1 MLFGPQNFYIAGVIL
16 QFVLYILKME
26 TIMNNQQKEKCQEE
40 KRQEEKLVTRP
51 KLKTEKKLEIDT
63 PRIISDYLEQTLQF
77 M

>member
-1 MLFGPQNFYIAGVIL
+1 
-16 QFVLYILKME
+16 ME